1 MLKKKVITFGV
12 MAIAASLMV
21 APSIQSAEAALK
33 PDFKA
38 NAGDQCLRPGKK
50 AVGRGVNKTDLIC
63 TRVTTGSYAGT
74 LRWWYPD
81 MKPLN
86 TIDWTIP
93 GNPGGYSLTA
103 DVVSTSLKT
112 EGLMTNAHSMVYKA
126 GAGGTVGL
134 GAFQEIKGK
143 PDAALITGIAMV
155 GGAALAKSKLDLM
168 DSFPVAKIMREYN
181 AVVVP
186 TSSKYRTLN
195 DLLNDI
201 SANGKN
207 VAIVG
212 GNAGGVDHQIMG
224 LLLKAKEIPVSKLNY
239 VVLSGGTS
247 VAAQLLAGG
256 VAAGI
261 SGSTEFKPFVDS
273 GKLRVLG
280 VSSQKR
286 LKTFKGK
293 TFIEQGVNLY
303 YGNWRGIMVPADLTA
318 AEKLNW
324 LRVMDALRGTP
335 TWKAVL
341 AANSWDDEFA
351 AGDAY
356 TAFLKK
362 EIPIVNAVIKDLG
375 L

>member
-1 MLKKKVITFGV
+1 MLKKKFAGALV
-12 MAIAASLMV
+12 ASLALSMVVTV
-21 APSIQSAEAALK
+21 APTATAALK
-33 PDFKA
+33 SAAIA
-38 NAGDQCLRPGKK
+38 NAGDECVK
-50 AVGRGVNKTDLIC
+50 AGREAKGRGVNGTTLTC
-63 TRVTTGSYAGT
+63 TKVTTGTLAGS
-74 LRWWYPD
+74 LRWWYAD
-81 MKPLN
+81 LKPLK

-103 DVVSTSLKT
+103 DVVSKALKT
-112 EGLMTNAHSMVYKA
+112 EGLMTDAHSMVYKA

-134 GAFQEIKGK
+134 AAFQEIKGK
-143 PDAALITGIAMV
+143 PNAALITGIAMV
-155 GGAALAKSKLDLM
+155 GGIATAKSKLNLM

-181 AVVVP
+181 AIVVP

-195 DLLNDI
+195 DLLDDI

-207 VAIVG
+207 VAVVG

-224 LLLKAKEIPVSKLNY
+224 LLVKEKSIPISKLNY

-261 SGSTEFKPFVDS
+261 SGSTEFKPFVES

-280 VSSQKR
+280 VSSKKR
-286 LKTFKGK
+286 LKGFKGK

-303 YGNWRGIMVPADLTA
+303 YGNWRGIMVPPDLTA

-324 LRVMDALRGTP
+324 LKVMDALHGTP
-335 TWKAVL
+335 TWKSTL
-341 AANSWDDEFA
+341 TSNDWDDEFA

-356 TAFLKK
+356 TAFLNK
-362 EIPIVNAVIKDLG
+362 EIPVVNGVIKDIG

>member
-1 MLKKKVITFGV
+1 MSKKKLASALV
-12 MAIAASLMV
+12 ASLALGMV
-21 APSIQSAEAALK
+21 VANAPTATAVSKAARV
-33 PDFKA
+33 A
-38 NAGDQCLRPGKK
+38 NAGDSCVTAGRVAK
-50 AVGRGVNKTDLIC
+50 ARGVNGTSLTCLK
-63 TRVTTGSYAGT
+63 VTTGTLAGS

-81 MKPLN
+81 LKPLK

-103 DVVSTSLKT
+103 DVVSKALKT
-112 EGLMTNAHSMVYKA
+112 EGLMTDAHTMAYKA
-126 GAGGTVGL
+126 GAGGTTGL
-134 GAFQEIKGK
+134 GAFLEIKGK
-143 PDAALITGIAMV
+143 PNAALITGIAMV
-155 GGAALAKSKLDLM
+155 GGIATTKSKLNLM
-168 DSFPVAKIMREYN
+168 DSYPVAKIMREYN
-181 AVVVP
+181 AIVVP
-186 TSSKYRTLN
+186 ASSKYKTIN
-195 DLLNDI
+195 DLLADI
-201 SANGKN
+201 NTNGKN

-224 LLLKAKEIPVSKLNY
+224 LLIKEKNIPITKLNY

-261 SGSTEFKPFVDS
+261 SGSTEFKPFVES

-280 VSSQKR
+280 VSSKKR
-286 LKTFKGK
+286 LKGFRGK
-293 TFIEQGVNLY
+293 TFIEQGVNLF

-324 LRVMDALRGTP
+324 LKVMDALHGTP
-335 TWKAVL
+335 TWKSTLV
-341 AANSWDDEFA
+341 ANDWDDEFA

-356 TAFLKK
+356 TAFLNK
-362 EIPIVNAVIKDLG
+362 EIPIVNAVIKDIG